1 MPVLPHARR
10 HAQQTATKG
19 ERLMNV
25 IGINGSPRKQWN
37 TATLVAKALEGAAA
51 QGATTELFHLYDL
64 DFKGCKSCLA
74 CKIRGGKSYGK
85 CVLNDDLA
93 PVLEKIA
100 AADAL
105 VIGSPIYFGTVTGE
119 TRSFLERLLFPYL
132 TYTVPYGTLFPKKIK
147 TGFIY
152 TMNVPEEMSKEY
164 GYEQIFTTNERYMQ
178 MLLGSAESLCAFD
191 TCQVDDYSKVV
202 IESFDPIHKARRRA
216 EVLPV
221 ECQRAFELGK
231 RLSGAEGIEA

>member
-1 MPVLPHARR
+1 
-10 HAQQTATKG
+10 
-19 ERLMNV
+19 MNV

-64 DFKGCKSCLA
+64 DFKGCKSCFA

-85 CVLNDDLA
+85 CALNDDLT

-132 TYTVPYGTLFPKKIK
+132 TYTVPYGTLFPRKIK

-152 TMNVPEEMSKEY
+152 TMNVTEEMSTEV
-164 GYEQIFTTNERYMQ
+164 GYQQVYQTHAQY
-178 MLLGSAESLCAFD
+178 LGLIGSVETLCAYD

-202 IESFDPIHKARRRA
+202 IESFDPIHKAKRRREA
-216 EVLPV
+216 LPLD
-221 ECQRAFELGK
+221 CQRAFEMGQ
-231 RLSGAEGIEA
+231 RLYGAESIEA

>member
-1 MPVLPHARR
+1 
-10 HAQQTATKG
+10 
-19 ERLMNV
+19 MNV

-51 QGATTELFHLYDL
+51 QGASTELVHLYDL
-64 DFKGCKSCLA
+64 DFKGCKSCFA
-74 CKIRGGKSYGK
+74 CKTRGGKSYGK

-132 TYTVPYGTLFPKKIK
+132 TYTKPYGTLFPRKIK

-152 TMNVPEEMSKEY
+152 TMNVSEEMSKEY
-164 GYEQIFTTNERYMQ
+164 GYEQIFKTNERYAQ
-178 MLLGSAESLCAFD
+178 MLLGDAESLCAFD
-191 TCQVDDYSKVV
+191 TCQVDDYPKVV
-202 IESFDPIHKARRRA
+202 IESFDPVHKARRRA

-231 RLSGAEGIEA
+231 RLSAAESCKG

>member
-1 MPVLPHARR
+1 
-10 HAQQTATKG
+10 
-19 ERLMNV
+19 MNV

-51 QGATTELFHLYDL
+51 QGAATELFHLYDL
-64 DFKGCKSCLA
+64 DFKGCTSCFA
-74 CKIRGGKSYGK
+74 CKTRGGKSYGK

-93 PVLEKIA
+93 AVLEKIA

-132 TYTVPYGTLFPKKIK
+132 TYTVPYGTLFPGKIR

-152 TMNVPEEMSKEY
+152 TMNVPEEVSRQY
-164 GYEQIFTTNERYMQ
+164 GYEQVFKTNERYVQ
-178 MLLGSAESLCAFD
+178 LLLGSAESLCAYD

-216 EVLPV
+216 EVLPL
-221 ECQRAFELGK
+221 ECQRAYELGR
-231 RLSGAEGIEA
+231 RLSGAESIAA

>member
-1 MPVLPHARR
+1 
-10 HAQQTATKG
+10 
-19 ERLMNV
+19 MNV

-51 QGATTELFHLYDL
+51 QGAKTELVHLYDL
-64 DFKGCKSCLA
+64 NFKGCKSCFA
-74 CKIRGGKSYGK
+74 CKMRGGKSYGK
-85 CVLNDDLA
+85 CVMNDNLA

-100 AADAL
+100 TADAL
-105 VIGSPIYFGTVTGE
+105 VIGSPIYFGMVTGE

-152 TMNVPEEMSKEY
+152 TMNIPAELSKEW
-164 GYEQIFTTNERYMQ
+164 GYEYIFNNNERYTQ
-178 MLLGSAESLCAFD
+178 LLLGEAETLCAFD

-202 IESFDPIHKARRRA
+202 IERFDPIHKAKRRA
-216 EVLPV
+216 DVLPL
-221 ECQRAFELGK
+221 ECQRAFELG
-231 RLSGAEGIEA
+231 RRMAGAESVGS

>member
-1 MPVLPHARR
+1 
-10 HAQQTATKG
+10 
-19 ERLMNV
+19 MNV

-37 TATLVAKALEGAAA
+37 TATLVGKALEGAAA

-64 DFKGCKSCLA
+64 DFKGCISCFA
-74 CKIRGGKSYGK
+74 CKLRGGKSYGK
-85 CVLNDDLA
+85 CALNDDLA

-132 TYTVPYGTLFPKKIK
+132 TYTVPYGTLFPRKIK
-147 TGFIY
+147 TGIIY
-152 TMNVPEEMSKEY
+152 TMNVTEEMSTQV
-164 GYEQIFTTNERYMQ
+164 GYQQVYKTHEQYLGLI
-178 MLLGSAESLCAFD
+178 GSAETLCAYD

-202 IESFDPIHKARRRA
+202 IESFDPIHKAKRRSEA
-216 EVLPV
+216 LPLD
-221 ECQRAFELGK
+221 CQRAFEMGK
-231 RLSGAEGIEA
+231 RLSAAESIEA